1 MTDNDKLK
9 SDINLG
15 MLIGQVHRL
24 STKKFV
30 QNSHDSGLDIS
41 MDQWI
46 VLGPIWE
53 NEGLSHKEISEYC
66 LKDKTSVTK
75 IIDTLEKKNLV
86 VRVSDQLDHRVKRVV
101 LSNKGKELFLQAI
114 PIMEL
119 TRDQLREGITE
130 QDIES
135 LRSVLT
141 KIYNNLVSVSY
152 THLTLPTKA

>member
-1 MTDNDKLK
+1 MIKNDKLK

-15 MLIGQVHRL
+15 MLIGQIHRL
-24 STKKFV
+24 STKRFV
-30 QNSHDSGLDIS
+30 LNSHKSGLDIS

-53 NEGLSHKEISEYC
+53 NDGVSHKEISEYC

-86 VRVSDQLDHRVKRVV
+86 VRVF

-135 LRSVLT
+135 VRSVLT
-141 KIYNNLVSVSY
+141 KIYNNLVSI
-152 THLTLPTKA
+152 

>member
-1 MTDNDKLK
+1 MIKNDKLRN
-9 SDINLG
+9 DINLG

-30 QNSHDSGLDIS
+30 QNSHNSGLDIS

-53 NEGLSHKEISEYC
+53 NDGLSHKEISEYC

-86 VRVSDQLDHRVKRVV
+86 VRVADQLDHRVKRVV

-119 TRDQLREGITE
+119 TREQLREGITE

-141 KIYNNLVSVSY
+141 KIYNNLVSN
-152 THLTLPTKA
+152 

>member
-1 MTDNDKLK
+1 MCIRDRLK

-141 KIYNNLVSVSY
+141 KIYNNLVLSLI
-152 THLTLPTKA
+152 HI

>member
-1 MTDNDKLK
+1 MIKNDKLK
-9 SDINLG
+9 NDINLG

-24 STKKFV
+24 STKRFV
-30 QNSHDSGLDIS
+30 QNSHNSGLDIS

-53 NEGLSHKEISEYC
+53 NDGVSHKEISEYC

-135 LRSVLT
+135 LRSVLI
-141 KIYNNLVSVSY
+141 KIYNNLVSN
-152 THLTLPTKA
+152 

>member
-1 MTDNDKLK
+1 MVKDNKLK

-30 QNSHDSGLDIS
+30 QNSHNSGIDIS
-41 MDQWI
+41 MDQWL

-53 NEGLSHKEISEYC
+53 NEGISQKEISEYC

-86 VRVSDQLDHRVKRVV
+86 VRVPDQLDHRIKRVV
-101 LSNKGKELFLQAI
+101 LSNKGKKLFLEVI
-114 PIMEL
+114 PVMEL
-119 TRDQLREGITE
+119 TRNQLREGITE
-130 QDIES
+130 KEVQL
-135 LRSVLT
+135 LRSVLS
-141 KIYNNLVSVSY
+141 KIYKNLI
-152 THLTLPTKA
+152 TN

>member
-9 SDINLG
+9 NDINLG

-30 QNSHDSGLDIS
+30 QNSHNSGLDIS

-86 VRVSDQLDHRVKRVV
+86 VRFSDQLDHRVKRVV

-141 KIYNNLVSVSY
+141 KIYNNLVSI
-152 THLTLPTKA
+152 

>member
-1 MTDNDKLK
+1 MIKNDKLK

-15 MLIGQVHRL
+15 MLIGQIHRL
-24 STKKFV
+24 STKRFV
-30 QNSHDSGLDIS
+30 QNSHNSGLDIS

-53 NEGLSHKEISEYC
+53 NDGVSHKEISEYC

-101 LSNKGKELFLQAI
+101 ISNKGKELFLRAI

-119 TRDQLREGITE
+119 TRDQIREGITE

-141 KIYNNLVSVSY
+141 KIYNNLVSI
-152 THLTLPTKA
+152 

>member
-1 MTDNDKLK
+1 MIKNDKLK
-9 SDINLG
+9 NDINLG
-15 MLIGQVHRL
+15 MLIGQIHRL
-24 STKKFV
+24 STKRFV
-30 QNSHDSGLDIS
+30 QNSHNSGLDIS

-53 NEGLSHKEISEYC
+53 NDGVSHKEISEYC

-119 TRDQLREGITE
+119 TRDQLRDGITE

-141 KIYNNLVSVSY
+141 KIYNNLVSI
-152 THLTLPTKA
+152 

>member
-9 SDINLG
+9 NDINLG

-30 QNSHDSGLDIS
+30 QNSHNSGLDIS

-53 NEGLSHKEISEYC
+53 NDGVSHKEISEYC

-119 TRDQLREGITE
+119 TRDQLRDGITE

-141 KIYNNLVSVSY
+141 KIYNNLVSI
-152 THLTLPTKA
+152 

>member
-1 MTDNDKLK
+1 MIKNDKLK

-30 QNSHDSGLDIS
+30 QNSHNSGLDIS

-53 NEGLSHKEISEYC
+53 NDGVSHKEISEYC

-101 LSNKGKELFLQAI
+101 LSNMGKKLFLRAI

-119 TRDQLREGITE
+119 TRDQIREGITE

-141 KIYNNLVSVSY
+141 KIYNNLVSI
-152 THLTLPTKA
+152 

>member
-1 MTDNDKLK
+1 MIKNDKLK
-9 SDINLG
+9 NDINLG

-24 STKKFV
+24 STKRFV
-30 QNSHDSGLDIS
+30 QNSHNSGLDIS

-53 NEGLSHKEISEYC
+53 NDGVSHKEISEYC

-141 KIYNNLVSVSY
+141 KIYNNLVSI
-152 THLTLPTKA
+152 

>member
-1 MTDNDKLK
+1 MIKNDKLK

-30 QNSHDSGLDIS
+30 QNSHNSGLDIS

-53 NEGLSHKEISEYC
+53 NEGISHKEISEYC

-75 IIDTLEKKNLV
+75 IIGTLEKKNLV
-86 VRVSDQLDHRVKRVV
+86 VRVPDQLDHRVKRVV

-119 TRDQLREGITE
+119 TRDELQDGITE
-130 QDIES
+130 KDIEL

-141 KIYNNLVSVSY
+141 KIYNNLISN
-152 THLTLPTKA
+152 

>member
-1 MTDNDKLK
+1 MIKNDKLK

-30 QNSHDSGLDIS
+30 QNSHNSGLDIS

-101 LSNKGKELFLQAI
+101 LSKKGKELFLQAI

-141 KIYNNLVSVSY
+141 KIYNNLVSN
-152 THLTLPTKA
+152 

>member
-1 MTDNDKLK
+1 MIKNDKLRN
-9 SDINLG
+9 DINLG

-30 QNSHDSGLDIS
+30 QNSHNSGLDIS

-53 NEGLSHKEISEYC
+53 NDGLSHKEISEYC

-86 VRVSDQLDHRVKRVV
+86 VRVADQLDHRGKRVV
-101 LSNKGKELFLQAI
+101 LSNKGNELFLQAI

-141 KIYNNLVSVSY
+141 KIYNNLVSN
-152 THLTLPTKA
+152 

>member
-1 MTDNDKLK
+1 
-9 SDINLG
+9 
-15 MLIGQVHRL
+15 
-24 STKKFV
+24 
-30 QNSHDSGLDIS
+30 

-53 NEGLSHKEISEYC
+53 NDGVSHKEISEYC

-119 TRDQLREGITE
+119 TRDQLRDGITE

-141 KIYNNLVSVSY
+141 KIYNNLVSI
-152 THLTLPTKA
+152 

>member
-1 MTDNDKLK
+1 MIKNDKLRN
-9 SDINLG
+9 DINLG

-30 QNSHDSGLDIS
+30 QNSHNSGLDIS

-53 NEGLSHKEISEYC
+53 NDGLSHKEISEYC

-86 VRVSDQLDHRVKRVV
+86 VRVADQLDHRVKRVV

-114 PIMEL
+114 PIML
-119 TRDQLREGITE
+119 
-130 QDIES
+130 S
-135 LRSVLT
+135 L
-141 KIYNNLVSVSY
+141 I
-152 THLTLPTKA
+152 HI

>member
-30 QNSHDSGLDIS
+30 QNSHNSGLDIS

-86 VRVSDQLDHRVKRVV
+86 VRFSDQLDHRVKRVV

-141 KIYNNLVSVSY
+141 KIYNNLVSI
-152 THLTLPTKA
+152 

>member
-1 MTDNDKLK
+1 MIKNDKLK

-15 MLIGQVHRL
+15 MLIGQIHRL
-24 STKKFV
+24 STKRFV
-30 QNSHDSGLDIS
+30 QNSHNSGLDIS

-53 NEGLSHKEISEYC
+53 NDGVSHKEISEYC

-101 LSNKGKELFLQAI
+101 LSNKAKELFLQAI

-119 TRDQLREGITE
+119 TRDQLREGTTE

-141 KIYNNLVSVSY
+141 KIYNNLVSI
-152 THLTLPTKA
+152 

>member
-1 MTDNDKLK
+1 MIKNDKLK

-30 QNSHDSGLDIS
+30 QNSHNSGLDIS

-141 KIYNNLVSVSY
+141 KIYNNLVSN
-152 THLTLPTKA
+152 

>member
-1 MTDNDKLK
+1 MIKNDKLK

-15 MLIGQVHRL
+15 MLIGQIHRL
-24 STKKFV
+24 STKRFV
-30 QNSHDSGLDIS
+30 QNSHNSGLDIS

-53 NEGLSHKEISEYC
+53 NDDVSHKEISEYC

-119 TRDQLREGITE
+119 TRDQLRDGITE

-135 LRSVLT
+135 LRSDLT
-141 KIYNNLVSVSY
+141 KIYNNLVSI
-152 THLTLPTKA
+152 

>member
-1 MTDNDKLK
+1 MIKNDKLK

-30 QNSHDSGLDIS
+30 QNSHNSGLDIS

-53 NEGLSHKEISEYC
+53 NDGVSHKEISEYC

-119 TRDQLREGITE
+119 TRDQLRDGITE

-141 KIYNNLVSVSY
+141 KIYNNLVSN
-152 THLTLPTKA
+152 

>member
-1 MTDNDKLK
+1 MIKNDKLK

-30 QNSHDSGLDIS
+30 QNSHNSGLDIS

-53 NEGLSHKEISEYC
+53 NEGISHKEISEYC

-86 VRVSDQLDHRVKRVV
+86 VRVPDQLDHRVKRVV

-114 PIMEL
+114 PIMAL
-119 TRDQLREGITE
+119 TRDELRDGITE

-135 LRSVLT
+135 LRAVLT
-141 KIYNNLVSVSY
+141 KIYNNLISN
-152 THLTLPTKA
+152 

>member
-1 MTDNDKLK
+1 MIKNDKLK

-30 QNSHDSGLDIS
+30 QNSHNSGLDIS

-53 NEGLSHKEISEYC
+53 NDGVSHKEISEYC

-141 KIYNNLVSVSY
+141 KIYNNLVSN
-152 THLTLPTKA
+152 

>member
-1 MTDNDKLK
+1 MIKNDKLK
-9 SDINLG
+9 NDINLG

-24 STKKFV
+24 STKRFV
-30 QNSHDSGLDIS
+30 QNSHNSGLDIS

-53 NEGLSHKEISEYC
+53 NDGVSHKEISEYC

-75 IIDTLEKKNLV
+75 IIDTLEKKNIV

-135 LRSVLT
+135 FRSVLT
-141 KIYNNLVSVSY
+141 KIYNNLVSI
-152 THLTLPTKA
+152 

>member
-1 MTDNDKLK
+1 MIKNDKLK

-15 MLIGQVHRL
+15 MLIGQIHRL
-24 STKKFV
+24 STKRFV
-30 QNSHDSGLDIS
+30 QNSHNSGLDIS

-53 NEGLSHKEISEYC
+53 NDGVSHKEISEYC
-66 LKDKTSVTK
+66 LKDKTSITK

-119 TRDQLREGITE
+119 TRDQLRYGITE

-141 KIYNNLVSVSY
+141 KIYNNLVSI
-152 THLTLPTKA
+152 

>member
-1 MTDNDKLK
+1 MIKNDKLRN
-9 SDINLG
+9 DINLG

-30 QNSHDSGLDIS
+30 QNSHNSGLDIS

-53 NEGLSHKEISEYC
+53 NNGLSHKEISEYC

-86 VRVSDQLDHRVKRVV
+86 VRVADQLDHRVKRVV

-141 KIYNNLVSVSY
+141 KIYNNLVSN
-152 THLTLPTKA
+152 

>member
-1 MTDNDKLK
+1 MIKNDKLK

-15 MLIGQVHRL
+15 MLIGQIHRL
-24 STKKFV
+24 STKRFV
-30 QNSHDSGLDIS
+30 QNSHNSGLDIS

-53 NEGLSHKEISEYC
+53 NDGVSHKEISEYC

-114 PIMEL
+114 PIMEF
-119 TRDQLREGITE
+119 TRDQLRDGITE

-135 LRSVLT
+135 LRSVLI
-141 KIYNNLVSVSY
+141 KIYNNLVSI
-152 THLTLPTKA
+152 

>member
-1 MTDNDKLK
+1 MIKNDKLK
-9 SDINLG
+9 NDINLG

-24 STKKFV
+24 STKRFV
-30 QNSHDSGLDIS
+30 QNTHNSGLDIS

-53 NEGLSHKEISEYC
+53 NDGVSHKEISEYC

-119 TRDQLREGITE
+119 TRDQLRDGITE

-141 KIYNNLVSVSY
+141 KIYNNLVSI
-152 THLTLPTKA
+152 

>member
-1 MTDNDKLK
+1 MIKNDKLRN
-9 SDINLG
+9 DINLG

-24 STKKFV
+24 STKRFV
-30 QNSHDSGLDIS
+30 QNSHNSGLDIS

-53 NEGLSHKEISEYC
+53 NDGVSHKEISEYC

-86 VRVSDQLDHRVKRVV
+86 VRVADQLDHRVKRVV

-141 KIYNNLVSVSY
+141 KIYNNLVSN
-152 THLTLPTKA
+152 

>member
-1 MTDNDKLK
+1 MIKNDKLK

-30 QNSHDSGLDIS
+30 QNSHNSGLDIS

-86 VRVSDQLDHRVKRVV
+86 VRFSDQLDHRVKRVV

-141 KIYNNLVSVSY
+141 KIYNNLVSI
-152 THLTLPTKA
+152 

>member
-1 MTDNDKLK
+1 MIKNDKLK

-15 MLIGQVHRL
+15 MLIGQIHRL
-24 STKKFV
+24 STKRFV
-30 QNSHDSGLDIS
+30 QNSHNSGLDIS

-53 NEGLSHKEISEYC
+53 NDGVSQKEISEYC

-141 KIYNNLVSVSY
+141 KIYNNLISI
-152 THLTLPTKA
+152 

>member
-1 MTDNDKLK
+1 MIKNDKLK
-9 SDINLG
+9 NDINLG

-24 STKKFV
+24 STKRFV
-30 QNSHDSGLDIS
+30 QNSHNSGLDIS

-53 NEGLSHKEISEYC
+53 NDGLSHKEISEYC

-141 KIYNNLVSVSY
+141 KIYNNLVSN
-152 THLTLPTKA
+152 